1 MPRPTAS
8 CARHNDPVG
17 PEFIAPPAQ
26 RHLNYRISIVESPM
40 KVFGVGIIVAIALS
54 ATAAIG
60 LGFVQETVAH
70 AYSTGAA
77 RLDQQESVNLYGR

>member
-1 MPRPTAS
+1 
-8 CARHNDPVG
+8 
-17 PEFIAPPAQ
+17 
-26 RHLNYRISIVESPM
+26 M
-40 KVFGVGIIVAIALS
+40 KVFGAGIIVAIALS

-60 LGFVQETVAH
+60 LSFVQETVAQ

>member
-1 MPRPTAS
+1 
-8 CARHNDPVG
+8 
-17 PEFIAPPAQ
+17 
-26 RHLNYRISIVESPM
+26 M
-40 KVFGVGIIVAIALS
+40 KVFGARIIVAIALS

-60 LGFVQETVAH
+60 LSFLQETVAQ